1 MTPSQAAIH
10 IIVPDAVHCGWDDLT
25 DAERSRASKFRF
37 EMDAI
42 HWIACRAALRRILGG
57 ICGISPGDVPL
68 DLTATGKPFLADPFS
83 HIHFNISHCPDL
95 AVVSICGQ
103 PTGIDIERL
112 DRAADLLECEQTF
125 CHPGEIAALPT
136 PPAERAD
143 KLLEIWTSK
152 ESVLKALGTGLTQP
166 PEKVRMAPAGSSSIA
181 YCDTLPEISHQR
193 IIRLIHPALR
203 EHIAF
208 VSVPASVSEI
218 VFYTSPVS
226 DTIPVPRND
235 V

>member
-1 MTPSQAAIH
+1 MTPSQASIH
-10 IIVPDAVHCGWDDLT
+10 MIVPDAVHGGWDDLT
-25 DAERSRASKFRF
+25 GSEHSRASKFRF
-37 EMDAI
+37 ETDAI

-57 ICGISPGDVPL
+57 ICGLPPREVPL
-68 DLTATGKPFLADPFS
+68 DLTATGKPLLAPPFD

-95 AVVSICGQ
+95 ALVAVCNQ

-112 DRAADLLECEQTF
+112 DRAPDLLECEETF
-125 CHPGEIAALPT
+125 CHPCEITALPT
-136 PPAERAD
+136 PSAERAD

-166 PEKVRMAPAGSSSIA
+166 PEEVRVEQAGSSSIA

-203 EHIAF
+203 SHIAF

-218 VFYTSPVS
+218 MFYTSAAM
-226 DTIPVPRND
+226 DMITAPRND